1 MMRVRFV
8 LFSALLL
15 ALSGAALAANEAPV
29 ETWKVTFSQPGGQRM
44 TGWLVKLQS
53 KDGKWTGEVIDSRLP
68 GATLDL
74 SSADGVLLLT
84 FKAGSQK
91 FNLEAKAPQAGAK
104 IMFGSMDFGGT
115 RVPVELEP
123 CASKSLDQYEM
134 AKDTIARKS
143 TGHEVIDAGTLLVS
157 QAARKKASVEDVRNW
172 ADKALKAA
180 EAYGPSMQRETAM
193 RLAEEMGDKAFAA
206 VGVEYAR
213 KAEQLLTD
221 RSRPVERKQVLDAL
235 AEALKKAGKEEEAKE
250 MAARSAKIEL
260 VKRETFPG
268 RKGKSDRVVL
278 VELFTGTQCPPCVAA
293 DLAFDAVAKT
303 YKPGE
308 VALLQYHEHIP
319 GPDPLTNPDS
329 EDRKK
334 YYGAAFRGTPT
345 ILFNGKSQAGG
356 GGNIDMAQDKYA
368 AYYEVINPLL
378 ETPADAVL
386 KASAIRKGSKIDITA
401 EVADLKEPGEKM
413 RLRLALVE
421 EQVFYKGGNKLPT
434 HHHVVRALPGGP
446 NGWALA
452 EKSAKQTATVDLEE
466 LRNNLKKYLDDY
478 AAKGKPFP
486 NQDRPLELKKLHV
499 VAFIQN
505 DDTKEVLQAV
515 QVEVPG
521 EEKEK

>member
-15 ALSGAALAANEAPV
+15 ALSGAALAADEAPV

-74 SSADGVLLLT
+74 SSADGLLLLT
-84 FKAGSQK
+84 FKAGPQK

-143 TGHEVIDAGTLLVS
+143 TGHEVIDAGTLLS
-157 QAARKKASVEDVRNW
+157 ARRRGKKRPWKTSAT
-172 ADKALKAA
+172 
-180 EAYGPSMQRETAM
+180 G
-193 RLAEEMGDKAFAA
+193 
-206 VGVEYAR
+206 
-213 KAEQLLTD
+213 LT
-221 RSRPVERKQVLDAL
+221 RPSRPPRPMGRACSARRPCAWPRRWATRHSRPSAWNMPVRPSNSLPTGPDPWSASRFSTLL
-235 AEALKKAGKEEEAKE
+235 ADALKKAGKEEEAKE

-268 RKGKSDRVVL
+268 RKGKSERVVL

-446 NGWALA
+446 NGCVLA

-486 NQDRPLELKKLHV
+486 NQDRPLELKNLHV

-505 DDTKEVLQAV
+505 DDTKEVLQVV